1 LPEAAVAHYEALR
14 ATVLEGGGRAEGLA
28 VVHFHGMVRGLAIL
42 LKTPSA
48 PPMTRPALTDLPV
61 QRDSALVR
69 LLANLVL
76 HTHSELTHV
85 C

>member
-1 LPEAAVAHYEALR
+1 MTSP
-14 ATVLEGGGRAEGLA
+14 AT
-28 VVHFHGMVRGLAIL
+28 
-42 LKTPSA
+42 
-48 PPMTRPALTDLPV
+48 TDLPV

>member
-1 LPEAAVAHYEALR
+1 MAYYEALR
-14 ATVLEGGGRAEGLA
+14 ATVLEGGTRPEGLA
-28 VVHFHGMVRGLAIL
+28 VVHFHGMLRGLAIL

-48 PPMTRPALTDLPV
+48 PPTTRPAPTDLSV

-76 HTHSELTHV
+76 HTHSEPTHV

>member
-1 LPEAAVAHYEALR
+1 MPEAALAHYEALR
-14 ATVLEGGGRAEGLA
+14 ANVLEGGARPEGLA
-28 VVHFHGMVRGLAIL
+28 AVRFHGMVRGLAIL

-48 PPMTRPALTDLPV
+48 PPTTRPALTDLPV

>member
-1 LPEAAVAHYEALR
+1 MR
-14 ATVLEGGGRAEGLA
+14 ADVLAGRSRPEGLA
-28 VVHFHGMVRGLAIL
+28 ALHYHGMLHGLAIL
-42 LKTPSA
+42 LRTP
-48 PPMTRPALTDLPV
+48 PPPASRVPAGPSLSC
-61 QRDSALVR
+61 DSTLVR